1 MVEVRTSSCAPQSH
15 QTDTPVPGKLT
26 RQVSVEL
33 APQPPSFVTSQRLH
47 WPTVMSPSV
56 VGVTTAWYVAMV
68 ALVPLPKS
76 SSRTVPVFWGWMKIL
91 NVRASVSVK
100 APVPTDCSTQRGE
113 APAVSTATRVTLLTP
128 SGETLGSSVKV
139 SSVDPSGKMVFVWVT
154 LGKGLAPY
162 QG

>member
-1 MVEVRTSSCAPQSH
+1 
-15 QTDTPVPGKLT
+15 
-26 RQVSVEL
+26 
-33 APQPPSFVTSQRLH
+33 
-47 WPTVMSPSV
+47 
-56 VGVTTAWYVAMV
+56 MV
-68 ALVPLPKS
+68 ATGLALPNS
-76 SSRTVPVFWGWMKIL
+76 SSRTVPVFCGWIKML
-91 NVRASVSVK
+91 NVRASVSVR

-162 QG
+162 QGDWVDRPWPRQYRLVKGSPK